1 MKRDRSPVAWV
12 EDMVLHAEKAI
23 AFLADAPEDLARDE
37 KTLFAVLR
45 ALEVLGEA
53 SKRIPPEYRAQHPE
67 IPWREMAG
75 MRDKLIHGYF
85 GIDVNVVRR
94 TVLEDLPPLLVSLRR
109 RLDEMDRETRS
120 RDERT

>member
-1 MKRDRSPVAWV
+1 MKKGRSPAAWL

-23 AFLADAPEDLARDE
+23 AFLADAPEDLARDD
-37 KTLFAVLR
+37 KTLFAILR

-75 MRDKLIHGYF
+75 MRDKLIHDYF
-85 GIDVNVVRR
+85 GVDAAVVRR
-94 TVLEDLPPLLVSLRR
+94 TVVEDLPPLLVALRR
-109 RLDEMDRETRS
+109 LLEARKARRESNR
-120 RDERT
+120 